1 MFSRQSRKENA
12 NKESETSNG
21 ALAEKVEKTEGNREA
36 AITRSDV
43 ERVRD
48 QFLQKF
54 AQVTIS
60 LMGVPRYS
68 SQPISDLQR
77 LIMAPLVRD
86 RIAIAMLKGKED
98 DTPGEMMAGVAIWA
112 SVSDDVDAKIREQVK
127 AGVFPV
133 QLQGDD
139 WRSGDKMWLLDVIA
153 PSQKLAAAVIANFS
167 QVTKGGEISLHPII
181 TKMVDKD
188 VLGRM
193 GAKS

>member
-1 MFSRQSRKENA
+1 MFSGRRNKDNSSTDKNSSNVAVKENP
-12 NKESETSNG
+12 
-21 ALAEKVEKTEGNREA
+21 EKTEGKREA
-36 AITRSDV
+36 AVTRSDV

-68 SQPISDLQR
+68 SQPVSDLQR

-86 RIAIAMLKGKED
+86 RIAIAMLKGKEED
-98 DTPGEMMAGVAIWA
+98 KPGEMMAGVAIWA
-112 SVSDDVDAKIREQVK
+112 SVSDEVDAKIREQIK

-153 PSQKLAAAVIANFS
+153 PSQKLAAAVIANFN
-167 QVTKGGEISLHPII
+167 QVTKAGEISLHPII

-188 VLGRM
+188 VLDKM
-193 GAKS
+193 GIVK